1 MEKVVVEETERDDE
15 EESPRGRLKR
25 RLQRVQRRSQA
36 RHGVECEAVALRM
49 RLIKTKE
56 DGDR

>member
-1 MEKVVVEETERDDE
+1 MERVIAGEPQRNDE
-15 EESPRGRLKR
+15 KESPGGRLKQ
-25 RLQRVQRRSQA
+25 RLKRVQRRSQA
-36 RHGVECEAVALRM
+36 RHGFEREAVALRM